1 MEELIEVSSTV
12 EQEEIQPSPDN
23 ITTIVTTEE
32 EVEELGITNM
42 ENTSNNDTN
51 NTVEDEDGSTNQASR
66 CPTQSPQTELDPLN
80 NRI

>member
-51 NTVEDEDGSTNQASR
+51 NTVEYEDGSTNQASQR
-66 CPTQSPQTELDPLN
+66 PTQSPQTELDPLN